1 MKMNINN
8 IQGAIFMGY
17 MVDKMR
23 NMSFRQYS
31 FEKKLRDIEAEM
43 SGRNRSFLPEITDV
57 NGVVSEERIDSFI
70 AANVDRIE
78 EYGTANNM
86 WRENG
91 FRSLLSTCR
100 MCSGS
105 I

>member
-1 MKMNINN
+1 MTWTDVSMKMNINN

-43 SGRNRSFLPEITDV
+43 SGRN
-57 NGVVSEERIDSFI
+57 
-70 AANVDRIE
+70 
-78 EYGTANNM
+78 
-86 WRENG
+86 
-91 FRSLLSTCR
+91 
-100 MCSGS
+100 
-105 I
+105 

>member
-1 MKMNINN
+1 
-8 IQGAIFMGY
+8 MGY

-57 NGVVSEERIDSFI
+57 NGVVSEERMLHQRRRRTTGESQQKSLARPAEYRNSPTFYRKT
-70 AANVDRIE
+70 DRI
-78 EYGTANNM
+78 
-86 WRENG
+86 
-91 FRSLLSTCR
+91 
-100 MCSGS
+100 
-105 I
+105 

>member
-1 MKMNINN
+1 MTWTDVSMKMNINN

-43 SGRNRSFLPEITDV
+43 SGRNIVFAGD
-57 NGVVSEERIDSFI
+57 
-70 AANVDRIE
+70 
-78 EYGTANNM
+78 YG
-86 WRENG
+86 
-91 FRSLLSTCR
+91 C
-100 MCSGS
+100 
-105 I
+105 